1 MLELLSGYIIHL
13 ISVSGYVGIFL
24 LMAIESALIP
34 VPSEITMTFAGYL
47 VHQGELNFFLVVFAG
62 AFGNLIGSLAVYWL
76 GYYLEET
83 LVVTWIEKYGKY
95 ILISKHEYFT
105 SVAWIKKYGSGVA
118 FFSRLLPGIRTFIS
132 LPAGLAEM
140 NLFKFC
146 IYTFIG
152 SFIWSALLTYIGV
165 YFGKEW
171 NTLHPLFTKFEIL
184 IVIVMILGVLWYLN
198 HKLHFINLK
207 KGS

>member
-1 MLELLSGYIIHL
+1 MLELFSGYIIHL
-13 ISVSGYVGIFL
+13 ISATGYAGIFL

-47 VHQGELNFFLVVFAG
+47 VYQGELNFFLVVLAG
-62 AFGNLIGSLAVYWL
+62 AIGNLIGSLAIYWL

-83 LVVTWIEKYGKY
+83 VIITWIEKYGKY
-95 ILISKHEYFT
+95 VLISKHEYLT

-140 NLFKFC
+140 NMFKFC

-171 NTLHPLFTKFEIL
+171 NSLHSLFTKFEVG

-207 KGS
+207 KKS